1 MARASDKPGDKPGSY
16 LDGQMLIA
24 MPSLQDGPFAR
35 SLVYLCAHREDGAM
49 GIIVNHT
56 APAVKFP
63 ELLVQLGIVNEN
75 EAILLPRRAGNIKV
89 LRGGPVETG
98 RGFVLH
104 SSDFFIDNSTLPI
117 ADDVCLTATLDIL
130 KAIAKGDG
138 PQKAVLALGYAGWSS
153 GQLEAEIRANGWLHC
168 PADANL
174 IFDND
179 FSTKYER
186 ALAKIGVSIAMLSG
200 QAGRA

>member
-1 MARASDKPGDKPGSY
+1 MPDADKNASY

-56 APAVKFP
+56 APAVRFS
-63 ELLVQLGIVNEN
+63 ELLVQLGIVNESDSIVLPARA
-75 EAILLPRRAGNIKV
+75 EAIKV

-117 ADDVCLTATLDIL
+117 SENICLTATLDIL
-130 KAIAKGDG
+130 RAIAKGDG
-138 PQKAVLALGYAGWSS
+138 PEKAVLALGYAGWSS
-153 GQLEAEIRANGWLHC
+153 GQLENEIRANGWLHC
-168 PADANL
+168 PADPGL
-174 IFDND
+174 VFDND
-179 FSTKYER
+179 YASKYDR
-186 ALAKIGVSIAMLSG
+186 ALAKIGASIALLSSE
-200 QAGRA
+200 AGRA

>member
-1 MARASDKPGDKPGSY
+1 MASASQKSGSY

-24 MPSLQDGPFAR
+24 MPSLQEGPFAR

-49 GIIVNHT
+49 GIIVNQS
-56 APAVKFP
+56 AAAVKFP
-63 ELLVQLGIVNEN
+63 ELLVQLDIVKES
-75 EAILLPRRAGNIKV
+75 ESILLPPRAGDIKV

-117 ADDVCLTATLDIL
+117 ADDICLTATLDIL
-130 KAIAKGDG
+130 RAIAKGDG

-153 GQLEAEIRANGWLHC
+153 GQLESEILANGWLHC

-174 IFDND
+174 VFDND
-179 FSTKYER
+179 FQTKYER
-186 ALAKIGVSIAMLSG
+186 AMAKIGVSLAMLSG
-200 QAGRA
+200 EAGRA

>member
-1 MARASDKPGDKPGSY
+1 MARSASKSGNY

-56 APAVKFP
+56 ATTVRFP
-63 ELLVQLGIVNEN
+63 ELLVQLGILNES
-75 EAILLPRRAGNIKV
+75 EAIVLPRRAEEIKV

-153 GQLEAEIRANGWLHC
+153 GQLESEIRANGWLHC

-174 IFDND
+174 IFDDD
-179 FSTKYER
+179 FATKYER

-200 QAGRA
+200 EAGRA

>member
-1 MARASDKPGDKPGSY
+1 MARSASKPGDY

-56 APAVKFP
+56 APTVRFP
-63 ELLVQLGIVNEN
+63 ELLVQLGIVNES
-75 EAILLPRRAGNIKV
+75 EAILLPRRAEEIKV

-153 GQLEAEIRANGWLHC
+153 GQLESEIRANGWLHC

-174 IFDND
+174 IFDDD
-179 FSTKYER
+179 FATKYER

-200 QAGRA
+200 EAGRA

>member
-1 MARASDKPGDKPGSY
+1 MRAMARAASKPGNY

-56 APAVKFP
+56 APTVKFP
-63 ELLVQLGIVNEN
+63 ELLVQLGIVNES
-75 EAILLPRRAGNIKV
+75 EAIVLPRRAEEIKV

-153 GQLEAEIRANGWLHC
+153 GQLESEIRANGWLHC

-174 IFDND
+174 IFDDD
-179 FSTKYER
+179 FATKYER

-200 QAGRA
+200 EAGRA

>member
-1 MARASDKPGDKPGSY
+1 MPDADKNAGY

-56 APAVKFP
+56 ARAVRFS
-63 ELLVQLGIVNEN
+63 ELLVQLGIVNESESIVLPARA
-75 EAILLPRRAGNIKV
+75 EAIKV

-117 ADDVCLTATLDIL
+117 SENICLTATLDIL
-130 KAIAKGDG
+130 RAIAKGDG
-138 PQKAVLALGYAGWSS
+138 PERAVLALGYAGWSS
-153 GQLEAEIRANGWLHC
+153 GQLESEIRANGWLHC
-168 PADANL
+168 PADPGL
-174 IFDND
+174 VFDND
-179 FSTKYER
+179 YASKYDR
-186 ALAKIGVSIAMLSG
+186 ALAKIGASVALLSSE
-200 QAGRA
+200 AGRA

>member
-1 MARASDKPGDKPGSY
+1 MARSASKSGNY
-16 LDGQMLIA
+16 LDGQMLIS

-56 APAVKFP
+56 APTVRFP
-63 ELLVQLGIVNEN
+63 ELLVQLGIVNDN
-75 EAILLPRRAGNIKV
+75 EAIQLPRRAEEIKV

-153 GQLEAEIRANGWLHC
+153 GQLESEIRNNGWLHC
-168 PADANL
+168 SADANL
-174 IFDND
+174 IFDDN
-179 FSTKYER
+179 FTTKYER
-186 ALAKIGVSIAMLSG
+186 ALAKIGVSIAMLSSE
-200 QAGRA
+200 AGRA

>member
-1 MARASDKPGDKPGSY
+1 MARAASKSGSY

-56 APAVKFP
+56 AATVRFP
-63 ELLVQLGIVNEN
+63 ELLVQLGIVNES
-75 EAILLPRRAGNIKV
+75 ESILLPRRAEEIKV

-153 GQLEAEIRANGWLHC
+153 GQLESEIRANGWLHC
-168 PADANL
+168 AADANL
-174 IFDND
+174 IFDDD

-200 QAGRA
+200 RSGRA

>member
-1 MARASDKPGDKPGSY
+1 MNDASDKSSGY

-56 APAVKFP
+56 AASLNFP
-63 ELLVQLGIVNEN
+63 DLLVQLGIVNEK
-75 EAILLPRRAGNIKV
+75 EAIVLPRRAGEIKV

-104 SSDFFIDNSTLPI
+104 SSDYFIDNSTLPI

-174 IFDND
+174 IFDAD
-179 FSTKYER
+179 YSTKYER
-186 ALAKIGVSIAMLSG
+186 ALAKIGVSLAMLSG
-200 QAGRA
+200 AAGSA

>member
-1 MARASDKPGDKPGSY
+1 MPDADKNAGY

-56 APAVKFP
+56 APAVRFS
-63 ELLVQLGIVNEN
+63 ELLVQLGIVNESDSIVLPARA
-75 EAILLPRRAGNIKV
+75 EAIKV

-117 ADDVCLTATLDIL
+117 SENICLTATLDIL
-130 KAIAKGDG
+130 RAIAKGDG
-138 PQKAVLALGYAGWSS
+138 PEKAVLALGYAGWSS
-153 GQLEAEIRANGWLHC
+153 GQLENEIRANGWLHC
-168 PADANL
+168 PADPGL
-174 IFDND
+174 VFDND
-179 FSTKYER
+179 YASKYDR
-186 ALAKIGVSIAMLSG
+186 ALAKIGASIALLSSE
-200 QAGRA
+200 AGRA

>member
-1 MARASDKPGDKPGSY
+1 MQGMAREASKSGTY

-56 APAVKFP
+56 APTVKFP
-63 ELLVQLGIVNEN
+63 ELLVQLGIVNESD
-75 EAILLPRRAGNIKV
+75 AIVLPRRTEEIKV

-130 KAIAKGDG
+130 KAIAKGGG

-153 GQLEAEIRANGWLHC
+153 GQLESEIRANGWLHC

-174 IFDND
+174 IFDAD

-186 ALAKIGVSIAMLSG
+186 ALAKIGVSLGMLSG
-200 QAGRA
+200 EAGRA

>member
-1 MARASDKPGDKPGSY
+1 MARSGSKSGNY

-49 GIIVNHT
+49 GIIVNRT
-56 APAVKFP
+56 APTVRFP
-63 ELLVQLGIVNEN
+63 ELLVQLGIVNES
-75 EAILLPRRAGNIKV
+75 EAIVLPRRAEEIKV

-130 KAIAKGDG
+130 KAIAKGEG

-153 GQLEAEIRANGWLHC
+153 GQLESEIRDNGWLHC

-174 IFDND
+174 IFDDD
-179 FSTKYER
+179 FATKYER

-200 QAGRA
+200 EAGRA